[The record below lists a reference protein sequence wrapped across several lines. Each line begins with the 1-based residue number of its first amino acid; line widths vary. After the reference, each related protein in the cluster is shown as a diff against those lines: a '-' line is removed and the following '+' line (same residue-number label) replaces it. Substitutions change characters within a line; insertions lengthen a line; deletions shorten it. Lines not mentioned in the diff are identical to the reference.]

1 MLDTQRTISPRS
13 TLLAAELRDA
23 LGRRQK
29 ELPARWLAMNAT
41 FSASRVGAAVDPA
54 ADQEGELCQ
63 AALQGCLLDLHP
75 RGVVCVHPST
85 TPLTSRF
92 LNDLRGRA
100 TPFAVVVVEW
110 SFSLA
115 RRMARSLADSVAD
128 AAPLITAI
136 EADCTLALPLPDPF
150 PAPRLYLYLGNTL
163 GAVPAVGAVRML
175 RVLRSTMAPG
185 DAVLLGVTLAAPPAM
200 DRTPLPAA
208 DPAPHLGALASI
220 NRAFS
225 ATLDPCRFDCE
236 SRYDPENRRMET
248 HLVARR
254 ALEAKIPGVCD
265 VRLRKGE
272 SIRTAVSCTFD
283 RARLTA
289 MLGGVGL
296 SVRGWEQAED
306 DRIAVAVACPAT

>member
-1 MLDTQRTISPRS
+1 MLDTQRTTSPRS

-29 ELPARWLAMNAT
+29 ELPARWLAMIAT
-41 FSASRVGAAVDPA
+41 SSASGVGETVGPA
-54 ADQEGELCQ
+54 ADQEAELCQ
-63 AALQGCLLDLHP
+63 AALEGCLLDLRP
-75 RGVVCVHPST
+75 RGVVCVHPSAA
-85 TPLTSRF
+85 PVTSRF
-92 LNDLRGRA
+92 LNVLRRRA
-100 TPFAVVVVEW
+100 TPVAVVVVEW

-128 AAPLITAI
+128 SAPLITAI

-150 PAPRLYLYLGNTL
+150 PTPRLYLCLGNTL
-163 GAVPAVGAVRML
+163 GAVSAVGAVRML
-175 RVLRSTMAPG
+175 RVLRSTMTPG

-236 SRYDPENRRMET
+236 SRYDPENRRVET

-254 ALEAKIPGVCD
+254 ALEVEIPGVCD

-283 RARLTA
+283 RSRLTA
-289 MLGGVGL
+289 MLGGVGFSL
-296 SVRGWEQAED
+296 RGWEQAEG